1 MVPFE
6 EMPDHSRVWIY
17 QSDRA
22 FDADES
28 EEVLQLLKQ
37 FVHTW
42 KSHNVSL
49 KASADLIHDRF
60 VVIAVDHHIESPSG
74 CSIDASVQV
83 IKEIEQRH
91 NVRMFDRMLFAWMD
105 ENNQVQVHNRVEF
118 VNLHQAG
125 KIKADTI
132 VFNNLVQTLAEMKSK
147 WAIQLSQSWHQRM
160 L

>member
-1 MVPFE
+1 
-6 EMPDHSRVWIY
+6 
-17 QSDRA
+17 
-22 FDADES
+22 
-28 EEVLQLLKQ
+28 
-37 FVHTW
+37 
-42 KSHNVSL
+42 
-49 KASADLIHDRF
+49 
-60 VVIAVDHHIESPSG
+60 
-74 CSIDASVQV
+74 
-83 IKEIEQRH
+83 
-91 NVRMFDRMLFAWMD
+91 MLFAWMD